1 MKKVMV
7 IIIAIA
13 IAMLFVTGGCTA
25 KQQEEEA
32 NNALEDQVSQF
43 LEDSGVNVQVDEQTG
58 TVITTT
64 DDNSADEGS
73 ENFEVDSITLDQY
86 IDNYNVHFESLP
98 DGAQAYYPGQLTRDG
113 FTEEDGAM
121 FKIYNLNEGAN
132 LMLNCN
138 ISDDTI
144 YHLEYVYFYPDC
156 NEEYNDIKVS
166 ANIGA
171 QTFIYPLLIDY
182 MDSSFDIL
190 NIFSDLSDEIDNK
203 TNENFAT
210 KKIDGKIYK
219 LMIDKTANDLAF
231 AYSVQIVSE

>member
-7 IIIAIA
+7 IIAIA
-13 IAMLFVTGGCTA
+13 IAVLFVAGGCTV
-25 KQQEEEA
+25 KQQEEET

-43 LEDSGVNVQVDEQTG
+43 LEDSEVNVQVDEQTG
-58 TVITTT
+58 TVTTTT

-73 ENFEVDSITLDQY
+73 ETFEVDSITLEQY
-86 IDNYNVHFESLP
+86 IDNYNVYFESLP
-98 DGAQAYYPGQLTRDG
+98 EGAQAYYPGQLTRDG
-113 FTEEDGAM
+113 FTEEDGGM
-121 FKIYNLNEGAN
+121 FKIYNLNEGVN

-144 YHLEYVYFYPDC
+144 YHLEYVYYYPDC
-156 NEEYNDIKVS
+156 NEEYNDVKVS

-190 NIFSDLSDEIDNK
+190 NIFFDLSNEIDDNA
-203 TNENFAT
+203 NENFAT
-210 KKIDGKIYK
+210 REIEGKIYK
-219 LMIDKTANDLAF
+219 LIIDKRANDLEF
-231 AYSVQIVSE
+231 IYSVQIVSE